1 MTIKETASG
10 KTDIEALIRTFD
22 PATVG
27 RDFLE
32 NPYPTY
38 HLLREH
44 DPVHRCPDGSYFLT
58 RYADLNKVYRDTKR
72 YSSDKKKEFKPKY
85 GDGWLYTH
93 HTTSLVFNDPPL
105 HTRVRRLIMGALT
118 PKALRALEPQ
128 LVTLIDSLLDRAE
141 DRQEIDLI
149 EDYAASIPIQVIGD
163 LLGVPME
170 DRGPLRYWS
179 LTILGALEP
188 RISPAQLEEGNKAVG
203 DFRDYL
209 IGLVAERRRKML
221 DPEQDVLSRLIAGE
235 SDGEKLTEEEL
246 LQNCIFLLNA
256 GHETTTSLV
265 GNSVGLLLDHPDQN
279 QLLRRDP
286 DLITTAVEEFLRME
300 SPLQIGNRL
309 AGEDITLGDQ
319 VIAKGTY
326 IHTSIAGAN
335 RDPAV
340 FEDPD
345 RMDITRKPN
354 RHIAFITGIHV
365 CLGATLARI
374 EGRIAMGKF
383 VQRFPNVQHNGDAE
397 RLPLARFRGYTSM
410 PIRV

>member
-1 MTIKETASG
+1 MQ
-10 KTDIEALIRTFD
+10 FD
-22 PATVG
+22 LNAIDAG
-27 RDFLE
+27 FIAD
-32 NPYPTY
+32 PYPTL
-38 HLLREH
+38 HALRAQS
-44 DPVHRCPDGSYFLT
+44 PVHYNPDGSVYLT
-58 RYADLNKVYRDTKR
+58 RHADCLKVYQSRDML
-72 YSSDKKKEFKPKY
+72 SDKTEAFGEKFGQCP
-85 GDGWLYTH
+85 LHTH
-93 HTTSLVFNDPPL
+93 HTTSLIFNDPPY
-105 HTRVRRLIMGALT
+105 HTVVRKLISGAFTPRKLT
-118 PKALRALEPQ
+118 AMEG
-128 LVTLIDSLLDRAE
+128 LIDQIVDRLLDRVE
-141 DRQEIDLI
+141 EMGELDLI
-149 EDYAASIPIQVIGD
+149 SDFAMTLPTEIISLMLGIPESYRAK
-163 LLGVPME
+163 L
-170 DRGPLRYWS
+170 RGFS
-179 LTILGALEP
+179 LAILGALDP
-188 RISPAQLEEGNKAVG
+188 VVSPERTQAGNDAVEEFSAILTELIDYRRANPEGGGEGEVLEALIFGEHEG
-203 DFRDYL
+203 R
-209 IGLVAERRRKML
+209 
-221 DPEQDVLSRLIAGE
+221 
-235 SDGEKLTEEEL
+235 KLTQEEL
-246 LQNCIFLLNA
+246 VQNCIFLLNA

>member
-1 MTIKETASG
+1 VDRS
-10 KTDIEALIRTFD
+10 
-22 PATVG
+22 
-27 RDFLE
+27 FLE

-38 HLLREH
+38 HLLREN

-58 RYADLNKVYRDTKR
+58 RYADLNKVYRDTR
-72 YSSDKKKEFKPKY
+72 RFSSDKKKEFKPKF

-128 LVTLIDSLLDRAE
+128 LIALIDSLLDRAE
-141 DRQEIDLI
+141 DKEEIDLI
-149 EDYAASIPIQVIGD
+149 GDYAASIPIQVIGD

-188 RISPAQLEEGNKAVG
+188 TISPAQLEEGNKAVG

-209 IGLVAERRRKML
+209 IGLVADRRRNMQ

-256 GHETTTSLV
+256 GHETTTNLI
-265 GNSVGLLLDHPDQN
+265 GNGVDC
-279 QLLRRDP
+279 LLRYPGEMARLRENP
-286 DLITTAVEEFLRME
+286 KLIKTAVEEFLRFE
-300 SPLQIGNRL
+300 SSNQLGNRITTEEVEV
-309 AGEDITLGDQ
+309 GGVTMPPETQITLCIG
-319 VIAKGTY
+319 A
-326 IHTSIAGAN
+326 AN
-335 RDPAV
+335 RDPEE
-340 FEDPD
+340 FPDPD
-345 RMDITRKPN
+345 RLDITRSPN
-354 RHIAFITGIHV
+354 RHLAFAA
-365 CLGATLARI
+365 GAHACAGMSLARMEGQVAIGRMVERFGTI
-374 EGRIAMGKF
+374 ERTGAF
-383 VQRFPNVQHNGDAE
+383 E
-397 RLPLARFRGYTSM
+397 RGMRVRFRGFASY
-410 PIRV
+410 PLRVKP